1 MTMEIKRTSVLI
13 TSSYTHADVIRRAM
27 LDIETIYAD
36 GGIVDNVFFYA
47 AGVDQTNQWL
57 EPDALAIAKAW
68 EQLGQSYQF
77 PLLVCV
83 TAAER
88 RGIYDAEIASQN
100 KVPVSNMSNIFHA
113 VGMGEFFA
121 RLHDADRLVQ
131 Y

>member
-1 MTMEIKRTSVLI
+1 MTMKNIRTSILI
-13 TSSYTHADVIRRAM
+13 TSSYTHADAIRRAM
-27 LDIETIYAD
+27 LDIEAIYAD

-57 EPDALAIAKAW
+57 EPDALAIARAW
-68 EQLGQSYQF
+68 AQLSQSYQF

-88 RGIYDAEIASQN
+88 RGIYDTEIANQ
-100 KVPVSNMSNIFHA
+100 KQLPVSNMSSLFSA